1 MRILSLLLPIFT
13 SLWLVAE
20 PTEIEKIDLKL
31 TTEETAFTFLE
42 LTSGEATL
50 IQNGNGEITLVN
62 TGGPNT
68 KELLEERLSVYEVTN
83 IDNIIITNI
92 GADYCANLDWLV
104 EEFQVKNVYVSHS
117 VRESM
122 IHAYSL
128 SKANVTGWKKA
139 DDATIMAGLH
149 IKVLHSEEEDEYEK
163 GALALIMTFGNQK
176 VLYMGLA
183 NEEIEKAL
191 VNEFELEAHILKV
204 GDFAS
209 ERGTSQQFIDEVDP
223 QVAVIFRTTERN
235 PSSDVLDRL
244 QETWID
250 TYLTMQ
256 SGNISIKC
264 SIENY
269 KVITIP
275 NSNTDDS
282 IS

>member
-1 MRILSLLLPIFT
+1 MIILSFLYTILS
-13 SLWLVAE
+13 SLWFSAE
-20 PTEIEKIDLKL
+20 PNEIEKIDLKL
-31 TTEETAFTFLE
+31 TAEETAFTFLE
-42 LTSGEATL
+42 LSSGEATL
-50 IQNGNGEITLVN
+50 IQNGHGGITLVN

-68 KELLEERLSVYEVTN
+68 KEILEERLSVYEVSK

-104 EEFQVKNVYVSHS
+104 KEYGVSNVYVSAA
-117 VRESM
+117 VRETM

-128 SKANVTGWKKA
+128 GSVNVVGWNKA
-139 DDATIMAGLH
+139 DKADMKGGLH
-149 IKVLHSEEEDEYEK
+149 IDVLHSEEKDEYDK
-163 GALALIMTFGNQK
+163 GSLALLMTFGKQK

-183 NEEIEKAL
+183 NAAVESSL
-191 VNEFELEAHILKV
+191 VNEYELDAQILKV

-223 QVAVIFRTTERN
+223 QVAVIFRTSERN
-235 PSSDVLDRL
+235 PSGDVLDRL
-244 QETWID
+244 HETWID

-264 SIENY
+264 SNENY

-275 NSNTDDS
+275 NESPEEG

>member
-1 MRILSLLLPIFT
+1 MLILSFLYTLLSSMVFT
-13 SLWLVAE
+13 LE
-20 PTEIEKIDLKL
+20 PTDIEKIDLKL
-31 TTEETAFTFLE
+31 TAEETAFTFLE
-42 LTSGEATL
+42 LESGEATL
-50 IQNGNGEITLVN
+50 IQTGQGETTLVN

-68 KELLEERLSVYEVTN
+68 RKMLEERLSVYEVSK

-104 EEFQVKNVYVSHS
+104 EAYGVSNVYVSQA
-117 VRESM
+117 VKETM

-128 SKANVTGWKKA
+128 GNINVVGWKKA
-139 DDATIMAGLH
+139 DKAKISDSLLID
-149 IKVLHSEEEDEYEK
+149 VLHAEELNEFDK
-163 GALALIMTFGNQK
+163 GSLALLLTFGNQK

-183 NEEIEKAL
+183 NEEIETLL
-191 VNEFELEAHILKV
+191 VNEYELEAQILKV

-209 ERGTSQQFIDEVDP
+209 ERGTSQKFIDEVDP
-223 QVAVIFRTTERN
+223 QVAVIFRTKDRN
-235 PSSDVLDRL
+235 PSEDVLDRL

-250 TYLTMQ
+250 TYLTMK

-269 KVITIP
+269 KIITIP
-275 NSNTDDS
+275 NENPDIG

>member
-1 MRILSLLLPIFT
+1 MIILSFLYTILS
-13 SLWLVAE
+13 SLWFSAE
-20 PTEIEKIDLKL
+20 PNEIEKIDLKL
-31 TTEETAFTFLE
+31 TAEETAFTFLE
-42 LTSGEATL
+42 LPSGEATL
-50 IQNGNGEITLVN
+50 IQDGLGEITLVN

-68 KELLEERLSVYEVTN
+68 KKLLEERLSVYEVSK
-83 IDNIIITNI
+83 IKNIIITNI

-104 EEFQVKNVYVSHS
+104 KDFGVTNVYVNAS
-117 VRESM
+117 VRETM

-128 SKANVTGWKKA
+128 GNVNVVGLKKS
-139 DDATIMAGLH
+139 DEVNINGGIH
-149 IKVLHSEEEDEYEK
+149 IDVLHSEEKDEYDK
-163 GALALIMTFGNQK
+163 GSLALLMTFGTQK

-183 NEEIEKAL
+183 NAQVESSLVEEY
-191 VNEFELEAHILKV
+191 ELDAQILKV

-223 QVAVIFRTTERN
+223 QVAVIFRTAERN
-235 PSSDVLDRL
+235 PSGDVLNRL

-264 SIENY
+264 SGEHY
-269 KVITIP
+269 KIITIP
-275 NSNTDDS
+275 SESTDES